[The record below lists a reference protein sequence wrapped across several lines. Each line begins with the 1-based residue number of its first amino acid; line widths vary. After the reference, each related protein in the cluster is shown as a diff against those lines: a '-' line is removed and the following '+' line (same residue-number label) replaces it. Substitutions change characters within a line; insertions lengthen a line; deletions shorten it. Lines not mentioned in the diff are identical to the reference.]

1 MQNSIVEK
9 CLSNYYDDCFITKTS
24 SGTSALIAILL
35 ILKADTKKNEVLI
48 PSVVCPSILFAVNYV
63 GLKPVFVDMETKF
76 FNMCIKSLK
85 KKITKKSLAII
96 GVHCFGLTAN
106 IDALI
111 KMKKEKQIFFIED
124 ACLNFG
130 GKIKGKYYGS
140 FGDASIL
147 SFGYDKI
154 LSEGGGALLV
164 KNKKKFLKIKSLL
177 YKNPILEKIK
187 INEKSFKKKFENL
200 PKYIEIRKNNAK
212 KFFLNLNSKNIL
224 KPYFRNEDVYWR
236 YPVLFKKNREK
247 VILSAKK
254 KGLIITKHYPANSK
268 YQSNSYLKN
277 AELFDR
283 SVLNFFLR
291 PETKQNYIHKICK
304 FINSQ

>member
-24 SGTSALIAILL
+24 SGTSALIAIIL

-63 GLKPVFVDMETKF
+63 GLKPVLVDMETKF

-111 KMKKEKQIFFIED
+111 KLKKKKQIFFIED

-187 INEKSFKKKFENL
+187 INEKNFKKK
-200 PKYIEIRKNNAK
+200 I
-212 KFFLNLNSKNIL
+212 
-224 KPYFRNEDVYWR
+224 
-236 YPVLFKKNREK
+236 
-247 VILSAKK
+247 
-254 KGLIITKHYPANSK
+254 
-268 YQSNSYLKN
+268 
-277 AELFDR
+277 
-283 SVLNFFLR
+283 
-291 PETKQNYIHKICK
+291 
-304 FINSQ
+304 